1 MFCELK
7 LSLAS
12 FLNFKLKL
20 VLVNDKLRDLMRHPP
35 LEHLVAAETDLVEI
49 DAATVQLTT
58 LLAQMA
64 LKTQNDR

>member
-1 MFCELK
+1 
-7 LSLAS
+7 
-12 FLNFKLKL
+12 
-20 VLVNDKLRDLMRHPP
+20 MRHPP
-35 LEHLVAAETDLVEI
+35 LEHLVAAETDLVEV